1 MCSFVDWLIR
11 GGQLVG
17 WTDKIF
23 DQPILLRFGKKKRT
37 KTKFDKLHSRGDC
50 RSRQVH
56 PSNGLPTQRY
66 IIRKEETSTLA
77 M

>member
-23 DQPILLRFGKKKRT
+23 DQPILLRFGKKKGPKQSLT
-37 KTKFDKLHSRGDC
+37 SYIQGETVEAD
-50 RSRQVH
+50 
-56 PSNGLPTQRY
+56 RY
-66 IIRKEETSTLA
+66 ILA
-77 M
+77 MVYPHSATS